1 MHNFIFEYFTKRR
14 KKNATKEFICIRKK
28 PKIYI
33 PQKIKI
39 TKKLSEISKNKL
51 VSTHPENSAHELK
64 FSTNQSY
71 AGWLEGFKFP
81 FNCSYFQSN
90 FFRLN
95 LE

>member
-14 KKNATKEFICIRKK
+14 KKNATKELICIRKK

-33 PQKIKI
+33 PQKFKI

-64 FSTNQSY
+64 FPTSHMPV
-71 AGWLEGFKFP
+71 GWGALSFLLTVP
-81 FNCSYFQSN
+81 TFNPISFVSI
-90 FFRLN
+90 
-95 LE
+95 